1 MKGFDDITLL
11 NQLREVE
18 EIEKARKQAEVDE
31 KMRKDSREAYA
42 EEAGGMKNLI
52 DEAFTGAQSTMDANL
67 PEVEYTDLL
76 PQPQKEEPSRAPA
89 SMDKPVKDVVK
100 TEKAN
105 QDAKS
110 PNMKTK
116 DELEEDQNKK
126 IGDDKA
132 DKSLTLREKYESLM
146 ADYSKA
152 QEEGIKPTDWTD
164 AMPDIAAAMHNILS
178 YKKGMP
184 QMKLSGSMQKEAAR
198 RQKAQDRKLAGID
211 KLRSMVNEL
220 SGMQDKRT
228 TAQAKMKQAEKEAKA
243 TKVKPTEGEKVVDR
257 EFAKEYNKWT
267 TGGKADYEVNS
278 KIFKEAIKD
287 LEEGK
292 VDTGPLEGIGARTP
306 IIRTDARAM
315 EDRVRKA
322 INSMLRATLGAQ
334 FTEKEG
340 ERIFA
345 QTFDPFKSSEDN
357 IRAMQL
363 ELDKI
368 EKRKDAIEDMGS
380 YYEKKKTLAGYNA
393 PKVKEEGSK
402 ISPQDEAAMK
412 WLRSDAAAK
421 NPEKAKMIMERLRQR
436 GIDV

>member
-1 MKGFDDITLL
+1 MRFGDDGSITEEDLL
-11 NQLREVE
+11 KLE
-18 EIEKARKQAEVDE
+18 EIERRRKQEEDMA
-31 KMRKDSREAYA
+31 KASRDVYA
-42 EEAGGMKNLI
+42 QEAGGMDNLVAESYA
-52 DEAFTGAQSTMDANL
+52 DAQETLNSML
-67 PEVEYTDLL
+67 PEEITNPENKDFM
-76 PQPQKEEPSRAPA
+76 QEEPKAPMRKPA
-89 SMDKPVKDVVK
+89 SLDKPVEDVVK
-100 TEKAN
+100 TAEAN

-110 PNMKTK
+110 PYQKTK
-116 DELEEDQNKK
+116 GELEKDQPIKEED
-126 IGDDKA
+126 D
-132 DKSLTLREKYESLM
+132 LMTKYRKLMEQYEAESGKPM
-146 ADYSKA
+146 
-152 QEEGIKPTDWTD
+152 EGPSVMD
-164 AMPDIAAAMHNILS
+164 ALPDI
-178 YKKGMP
+178 
-184 QMKLSGSMQKEAAR
+184 LSGLYNIGVRAKGGVLPELNVPSGIAAQQK
-198 RQKAQDRKLAGID
+198 RQQQGRQQKLQSLD

-243 TKVKPTEGEKVVDR
+243 TKAKPTEGEKVVDR

-393 PKVKEEGSK
+393 PKVKEEAEPAQEVERKTKDGRIAVFDAK
-402 ISPQDEAAMK
+402 TK
-412 WLRSDAAAK
+412 KFLRYKD
-421 NPEKAKMIMERLRQR
+421 
-436 GIDV
+436 